1 MILHLKKISEQILPK
16 KHKYRNHQII
26 TKEVITNEHRISK
39 SLMTNDY
46 AKLNENILKIGSNL
60 AFLDHVEILIDKSD
74 LAKPYA
80 KKMEN
85 LE

>member
-1 MILHLKKISEQILPK
+1 
-16 KHKYRNHQII
+16 
-26 TKEVITNEHRISK
+26 
-39 SLMTNDY
+39 MTNDY

-74 LAKPYA
+74 LAKPYV